1 MNLEKMAH
9 HRLRSCRSLLYF
21 AVRRQALGANMA
33 IQHLGSGFIQGFGR
47 SFHNHLILM
56 TTNFVIALRWAF
68 GVCEL
73 KPVIGVNFSKFR
85 YSILIDKSTLFSGR
99 LQQSR
104 RSTWNLGSWSGSEF
118 YSELIAG
125 FNRKKLKS

>member
-1 MNLEKMAH
+1 MAH

-33 IQHLGSGFIQGFGR
+33 IQHLGWGFIQGFGR

-85 YSILIDKSTLFSGR
+85 YSILIDKSTLFCGR

-104 RSTWNLGSWSGSEF
+104 RSTWNLDPWSGSEF
-118 YSELIAG
+118 YSDVITG